1 MKDVYQYLKE
11 CGLFYLAT
19 NENGQ
24 PRVRPFGAVAVFE
37 DKLYIVTNN
46 QKKVY
51 QQMLDNPKIEISG
64 MNKGTWIR
72 LEAEAVLD
80 SRREAR
86 AQMLQENA
94 ELQKMYS
101 VDDGKMEVLYLKNAT
116 ADICSY
122 SGVQSTTKF

>member
-24 PRVRPFGAVAVFE
+24 PRVRPFGAVAVVE

-64 MNKGTWIR
+64 MHKGTWIR

-101 VDDGKMEVLYLKNAT
+101 VDDGKMEVFYLKNAT
-116 ADICSY
+116 ASICSH

>member
-64 MNKGTWIR
+64 MNKDTWIR

-116 ADICSY
+116 ATICSY
-122 SGVQSTTKF
+122 SGVQSTTNF